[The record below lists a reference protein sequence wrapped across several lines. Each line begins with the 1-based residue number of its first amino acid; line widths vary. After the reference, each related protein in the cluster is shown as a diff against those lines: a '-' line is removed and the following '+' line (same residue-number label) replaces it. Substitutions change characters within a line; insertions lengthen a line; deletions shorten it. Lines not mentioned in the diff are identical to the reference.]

1 MAMLGKIH
9 PKALNLY
16 VFALL
21 LVTLSG
27 CVGGG
32 NIEAA
37 SPAER
42 EQRIEEIDVFEPFN
56 RYIFEVN
63 IFLDSFFLKPVTTW
77 YAGIVPLP
85 IRRGAG
91 NFFENLKSPVVLA
104 NNILQGET
112 DAAKITAQ
120 RFAINS
126 SAGIL
131 GFFDFADKWG
141 YPSQK
146 TDFGQTAGI
155 WGIPHG
161 PFLMLPLFGPS
172 SLRDA
177 SGIAV
182 DSIFDPL
189 SYNII
194 DPQGVLYI
202 LSGWRVVNGRAQFLG
217 RVEELYQTS
226 IDPYASVRSL
236 YFQSRMKTKKPS
248 TDLDIDDLP
257 DIDGYDFSQ

>member
-1 MAMLGKIH
+1 MVMLGKIH
-9 PKALNLY
+9 PKTPNLY

-21 LVTLSG
+21 LVMLSG
-27 CVGGG
+27 CAGGG
-32 NIEAA
+32 TIETVP
-37 SPAER
+37 PAEH

-63 IFLDSFFLKPVTTW
+63 IFLDSFLLKPVTTW

-85 IRRGAG
+85 VRKGAG
-91 NFFENLKSPVVLA
+91 NFFANLKSPVVLA
-104 NNILQGET
+104 NNLLQGEI
-112 DAAKITAQ
+112 DAAKITTQ

-126 SAGIL
+126 SLGVL
-131 GFFDFADKWG
+131 GFFDVADRWG

-146 TDFGQTAGI
+146 TDFGQTAGT

-177 SGIAV
+177 SGTAV

-202 LSGWRVVNGRAQFLG
+202 LSGWRVVNGRAYFLG
-217 RVEELYQTS
+217 RVDELYQTS

-236 YFQSRMKTKKPS
+236 YFQSRMKTKKSS

-257 DIDGYDFSQ
+257 DIDEYDFSQ

>member
-1 MAMLGKIH
+1 MAMLGKIR
-9 PKALNLY
+9 PKAPNLY
-16 VFALL
+16 IFALL
-21 LVTLSG
+21 LVMLSG

-32 NIEAA
+32 NMETT

-42 EQRIEEIDVFEPFN
+42 EQQIEEIDVFEPFN

-63 IFLDSFFLKPVTTW
+63 IFLDTFFLKPITTW
-77 YAGIVPLP
+77 YAGIVPSP
-85 IRRGAG
+85 VRRGAG
-91 NFFENLKSPVVLA
+91 NFFANLKSPVVLA
-104 NNILQGET
+104 NNLLQGET
-112 DAAKITAQ
+112 EAAKITTQ
-120 RFAINS
+120 RFIINS
-126 SAGIL
+126 SAGAL
-131 GFFDFADKWG
+131 GFFDIADRWG

-146 TDFGQTAGI
+146 TDFGQTAGT

-194 DPQGVLYI
+194 DPQRTLYI
-202 LSGWRVVNGRAQFLG
+202 LSGWRVINNRAYFLG
-217 RVEELYQTS
+217 SIEELYQTS

-248 TDLDIDDLP
+248 TEPDIDDLP
-257 DIDGYDFSQ
+257 DIDEYDFSQ